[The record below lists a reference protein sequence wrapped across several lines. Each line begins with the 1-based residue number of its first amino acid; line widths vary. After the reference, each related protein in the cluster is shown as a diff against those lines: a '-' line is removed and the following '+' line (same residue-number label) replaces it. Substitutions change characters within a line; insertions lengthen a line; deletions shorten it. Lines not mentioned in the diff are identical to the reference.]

1 MINYKISGSII
12 MSKFVLK
19 RILLLVPTLL
29 AIIFIVFIIMNI
41 TPGDPGRTIL
51 GATAS
56 QEAVDQLNQT
66 LGINDPLLVRYARYV
81 FNLCKGDMGNSYRTG
96 RAALLEVTQRFPLT
110 FMLAFFSIFFALLLG
125 IPIGILSA
133 VKQYSVLD
141 ITTTTTAMFM
151 ASMPGFFF
159 GMLMMLL
166 FSLKLRLLPSNG
178 VETWKGYILPIMTVT
193 FPETAVMMRITRTTI
208 LETIRK
214 DYIRTARAK
223 GTPERKVIFRH
234 ALKNAL
240 LPIIATAGSEFGVLL
255 GGVVTTEAIFS
266 LDGTGSLILTS
277 IRAKDIPQVTAC
289 AIILAFFYMIIM
301 LLVDILY
308 AYIDPRVKAR
318 YQRG

>member
-1 MINYKISGSII
+1 MHKYIA
-12 MSKFVLK
+12 K
-19 RILLLVPTLL
+19 RVLLLVPTLL
-29 AIIFIVFIIMNI
+29 AIIFIVFVIMNI
-41 TPGDPGRTIL
+41 TPGNPGRTIL
-51 GATAS
+51 GVAAT
-56 QEAVDQLNQT
+56 QEAVDQLNEE
-66 LGINDPLLVRYARYV
+66 LGINDPLLVRYFNYV
-81 FNLCKGDMGNSYRTG
+81 IRLFQGDMGNSYRTG
-96 RAALLEVTQRFPLT
+96 RSAMQEVLQRFPLT
-110 FMLAFFSIFFALLLG
+110 FRLALFSISLALLIGVPLG
-125 IPIGILSA
+125 VLSA

-141 ITTTTTAMFM
+141 ITSTTVAMFM

-159 GMLMMLL
+159 GLLMMLL

-178 VETWKGYILPIMTVT
+178 VDSWKGYILPVITVA
-193 FPETAVMMRITRTTI
+193 FPETAVMMRITRTTM

-214 DYIRTARAK
+214 DYVRTARAK
-223 GTPERKVIFRH
+223 GTAERKVIFKH

-266 LDGTGSLILTS
+266 LDGTGSLILLS

-289 AIILAFFYMIIM
+289 AIIMAFFYMIVM

-308 AYIDPRVKAR
+308 AYIDPRIKAR